1 MRYTGDIRLSLE
13 RLEDC
18 HMRRYGMVIRVKLE
32 KLEEYRKYH
41 ADVWPEVLNMI
52 RQCNIHNYSIYH
64 KDGWLFSYFEYHG
77 NDFQADMEKMA
88 ADKKTQEWWAIMKPM
103 QMPLDSRKEGEWW
116 ADMEEVFHSD

>member
-1 MRYTGDIRLSLE
+1 
-13 RLEDC
+13 
-18 HMRRYGMVIRVKLE
+18 MRRYGMVIRVKLE